1 VREFAHDGRLVR
13 TVTLPGLGIATGFDG
28 QRTDTSVY
36 YTFVNFT
43 SPAANYSLN
52 IGSGGSALFS
62 KPHVAFDAAGY
73 TTREVFY
80 RSKDGTRVPLFI
92 SYRKGLRLDGN
103 NPAILY
109 AYGGFDIATLPSFSA
124 FVASW
129 MQMGGIWAV
138 ANIRGGSEYGEAWHR
153 AGMLQN
159 KQRVFDDFIAAA
171 QYLIAQKYTSTPKLA
186 VSGASNGGLLIGAV
200 ETQRPELFGAALP
213 SVGVM
218 DMLRFQDFTV
228 GKAWISE
235 YGCSTC
241 SQAQFETLYAYSPY
255 HNIRPNTVYP
265 PTMISTADHDDRVF
279 PAHSLKFAA
288 RMQTDQ
294 TGSAPIILR
303 IDTKSGHGGGKP
315 ITKLIDDY
323 ADEFAFLVRNLHM
336 TLPANY

>member
-1 VREFAHDGRLVR
+1 
-13 TVTLPGLGIATGFDG
+13 
-28 QRTDTSVY
+28 
-36 YTFVNFT
+36 
-43 SPAANYSLN
+43 
-52 IGSGGSALFS
+52 
-62 KPHVAFDAAGY
+62 
-73 TTREVFY
+73 
-80 RSKDGTRVPLFI
+80 
-92 SYRKGLRLDGN
+92 
-103 NPAILY
+103 
-109 AYGGFDIATLPSFSA
+109 
-124 FVASW
+124 
-129 MQMGGIWAV
+129 
-138 ANIRGGSEYGEAWHR
+138 
-153 AGMLQN
+153 
-159 KQRVFDDFIAAA
+159 
-171 QYLIAQKYTSTPKLA
+171 
-186 VSGASNGGLLIGAV
+186 
-200 ETQRPELFGAALP
+200 
-213 SVGVM
+213 M